1 MFIRRCLWDNN
12 SGKKRSNLDGKRG
25 KLGSNGGL
33 NNHLSLLYRVAV
45 QLK

>member
-12 SGKKRSNLDGKRG
+12 SGKKRSKLNGERG
-25 KLGSNGGL
+25 KLRSNGGL
-33 NNHLSLLYRVAV
+33 HNHLSLLYRVAV